1 MDFKRILIFR
11 IGHLGDTLVSLP
23 AFWAVKKAFPEAEI
37 SLLTNTDANN
47 PQYIAAQNVLPKEG
61 LFDKWLKYP
70 TGLDKYKTIQAF
82 KTLLLE
88 IRRDKYDAVI
98 YLMTRN
104 RTLKQI
110 RRDELFFRLG
120 GIKKIIGLKNLKE
133 NLIDL
138 DREKPLPVLDSE
150 LNFLLECLE
159 AEKFPLPE
167 KKKLKPEMLLN
178 KEEKAFAENWLKAH
192 CGEFF
197 ENKRLI
203 AIAPASKW
211 DSKVW
216 AEERFIEVVER
227 LIREENIFPVI
238 FGGREDFEKGE
249 RMLEKWNRGA
259 NAAGN
264 LNIRQ
269 AAAGLKKC
277 LLYLGNDT
285 GTMHLAASVET
296 PCVGIFAAIDYE
308 GRWQPYGTG
317 HRIFRKKVECEG
329 CFSPECFNHGKCL
342 DLISTGEVY
351 EACLKILKESVR
363 K

>member
-23 AFWAVKKAFPEAEI
+23 AFWAVKKAFPAAEI

-47 PQYIAAQNVLPKEG
+47 PQYIAARSVLPEKG

-120 GIKKIIGLKNLKE
+120 GIKKIIGLKNLKK
-133 NLIDL
+133 NLIDS

-150 LNFLLECLE
+150 LSFLLECLE
-159 AEKFPLPE
+159 AENFPLPE
-167 KKKLKPEMLLN
+167 KKILKPDMLLS
-178 KEEKAFAENWLKAH
+178 KEEKEFAENWLREN

-216 AEERFIEVVER
+216 AEERFREVVER

-238 FGGREDFEKGE
+238 FGGKEDFEKGE
-249 RMLEKWNRGA
+249 RLLEKWKRGA

-269 AAAGLKKC
+269 AAAALEKC
-277 LLYLGNDT
+277 RLYLGNDT

-296 PCVGIFAAIDYE
+296 PCVGIFAAIDYM
-308 GRWQPYGTG
+308 GRWHPFGTG
-317 HRIFRKKVECEG
+317 HRIFRKTVECEG
-329 CFSPECFNHGKCL
+329 CFSPICFNHGKCL

-351 EACLKILKESVR
+351 AACLKILKESVR